1 MKRSLPSLLTFLLLV
16 VALNLLSIN
25 AFSQTV
31 ETDNNQD
38 SETDDA
44 APVARVARLSF
55 VQGDV
60 SFLRAGVTDW
70 APVVENLP
78 LLAGD
83 QLYVGA
89 GGRAE
94 VQLARGNYL
103 RLSENTAL
111 TIAELSDSLAQ
122 FEITEGSVII
132 RTERLSSVFPRFEV
146 DTPSSAVVLKRD
158 GLYRIG
164 IRNENSSEL
173 IVRAGEAEAT
183 TDDGTFNVREGHRLE
198 VDNSTNGRV
207 ELAADTSRDDWDKWS
222 YDRDTTIDRTGVA
235 LAPDY
240 VASHETDNNDFYGV
254 SDLSSYGT
262 WTSYSSY
269 GPCWIPRVGSDW
281 APYRMGQW
289 LWIPSTGWTW
299 LSSEPWGWA
308 PYHYGR
314 WAYLPGL
321 GWAWVP
327 GFGPTYVAHRTP
339 WYYRWRPALVFFF
352 NASTSHGNYVGWYPL
367 TPGERWR
374 RPGHDRDH
382 DRDRDHNRRGGDHD
396 RRGPGGGNVAIK
408 PPKHPGMSILPY
420 EGFGKGDRRAKPGA
434 PGREVSDAI
443 NKGVRA
449 GLPEIKPTP
458 AASAPSQGDRAS
470 RRIAVPSAEVIKRP
484 VVTRNPNLGFS
495 TKVDV
500 PRERRVVL
508 PGKTGLVT
516 DGPAL
521 IDRGSDRKSNRRAAS
536 DGSGTSQSGNDS
548 NVERKPRVRPSLPSQ
563 SENMNAGESDRQ
575 RKRARDEDAG
585 APPQKPSGNGNMDA
599 VDGEKQ
605 KARRE
610 QVQIPSR
617 DGDAS
622 ENNNDTR
629 VRERKPSDDSAPRT
643 RVDRTPKVDD
653 QGGSTRHAEPKQD
666 RPRAENQSEPRPEQN
681 KQEQR
686 QQREQPQ
693 PKSENQ
699 SQPRQEQ
706 NKQEQHQQKEQQQPE
721 PRKKP

>member
-1 MKRSLPSLLTFLLLV
+1 MKRSLPNLLTFLLLV
-16 VALNLLSIN
+16 TALNLLSIN

-55 VQGDV
+55 VEGDV

-111 TIAELSDSLAQ
+111 TIAELSDSVAQ
-122 FEITEGSVII
+122 LEITEGSVII

-146 DTPSSAVVLKRD
+146 DTPNSAVVLKQD

-164 IRNENSSEL
+164 VRNENSSEL

-183 TDDGTFNVREGHRLE
+183 TDDGTFNVREGHRLA
-198 VDNSTNGRV
+198 VDNSANGRV
-207 ELAADTSRDDWDKWS
+207 ELAADISRDDWDKWS

-240 VASHETDNNDFYGV
+240 VTSYETDNNDFYGV

-269 GPCWIPRVGSDW
+269 GPCWIPRVGADW

-382 DRDRDHNRRGGDHD
+382 DRDRDRNRRGGDHD
-396 RRGPGGGNVAIK
+396 RRRPGDGDVAIK

-420 EGFGKGDRRAKPGA
+420 EGFGKGDRHAKPGA

-449 GLPEIKPTP
+449 GLPEIKPSP
-458 AASAPSQGDRAS
+458 IASAPSIGDRAS
-470 RRIAVPSAEVIKRP
+470 RRVAVPSGEIIKRP
-484 VVTRNPNLGFS
+484 VVTRNPNLGSS

-508 PGKTGLVT
+508 PKQPAMVTGEPVI
-516 DGPAL
+516 
-521 IDRGSDRKSNRRAAS
+521 IDRGSDRKSNGAAAPG
-536 DGSGTSQSGNDS
+536 GSTNSQSGNDS
-548 NVERKPRVRPSLPSQ
+548 AVERKPRVRPSLPSQ
-563 SENMNAGESDRQ
+563 SENVNAGESDSK
-575 RKRARDEDAG
+575 RKRARDEGAG
-585 APPQKPSGNGNMDA
+585 AAPQKPSGNTDA
-599 VDGEKQ
+599 VDSEKH

-610 QVQIPSR
+610 QVEIPTR
-617 DGDAS
+617 DDGAS
-622 ENNNDTR
+622 GNNNDAR
-629 VRERKPSDDSAPRT
+629 VRERKPSEDSAPRT
-643 RVDRTPKVDD
+643 REDRAPKVED
-653 QGGSTRHAEPKQD
+653 QGGSTRQAEPKQD
-666 RPRAENQSEPRPEQN
+666 RPRT
-681 KQEQR
+681 
-686 QQREQPQ
+686 
-693 PKSENQ
+693 ENQ
-699 SQPRQEQ
+699 SQPRSEQNKQEQ
-706 NKQEQHQQKEQQQPE
+706 NKQEQHQQKEQPQPE
-721 PRKKP
+721 QRKKP